1 MTSLGGINGRDKYE
15 LSGIAADAV
24 QFAIEH
30 EQELSRIAQY
40 FCSGSFSGAFHDIMH
55 KGLQEFL
62 DMCDMDDQL
71 VETERV
77 MQNIPPGRGGSI

>member
-1 MTSLGGINGRDKYE
+1 MSSLGGITGRDKYE

-40 FCSGSFSGAFHDIMH
+40 FCSNSLSGAFHDIMH
-55 KGLQEFL
+55 KGLQEMTDL
-62 DMCDMDDQL
+62 CDMDDHFA
-71 VETERV
+71 EEE
-77 MQNIPPGRGGSI
+77 MKNIPATKGGSI